1 MTLRQELQ
9 IQILRILMITNE
21 LKKDCFARFFY
32 KSITNKMPF
41 FDEFDAIYV
50 ISMPNDTIK
59 YNNVVNEITKTG
71 ILQCRIERFYAVSKT
86 YLSSLRQN
94 CNIALSNGE
103 LGCTLSH
110 LSVMALALKRNQ
122 NKILII
128 EDDAFVSRTK
138 NAQTLCNDFLKTVKD
153 IEMSKRKEW
162 SILYF
167 GHMPVRKNY
176 IGNYLFAD
184 KNEIQTYLQGSKK
197 NYFETS
203 DELRVYATHAYAV
216 SKHCMKNYIRSYD
229 QNNTNNLTLQMN
241 DQRLFHHFQNIPHEY
256 LVICTYPQI
265 FYQPNN
271 YSESSEKDRPYNELY
286 SGATAD
292 REESHEM
299 SKSSLSDVTS

>member
-1 MTLRQELQ
+1 
-9 IQILRILMITNE
+9 
-21 LKKDCFARFFY
+21 
-32 KSITNKMPF
+32 MPF
-41 FDEFDAIYV
+41 SDEFDAIYV
-50 ISMPNDTIK
+50 ISMPNDDIK

-71 ILQCRIERFYAVSKT
+71 IPQCRIERFYAVSKT
-86 YLSSLRQN
+86 YLTSLRQS

-110 LSVMALALKRNQ
+110 LSVMAIALKRNQ

-138 NAQTLCNDFLKTVKD
+138 NVQTLCNDFIKTVKD
-153 IEMSKRKEW
+153 IEIFERKKW

-167 GHMPVRKNY
+167 GHMPVKKNH

-184 KNEIQTYLQGSKK
+184 ENEIQTYLQGSKK
-197 NYFETS
+197 DYFITS

-216 SKHCMKNYIRSYD
+216 SKHCMENYIQSYL
-229 QNNTNNLTLQMN
+229 QNKNNLTLTLQMN
-241 DQRLFHHFQNIPHEY
+241 DQKLLHHFQNIPHEY

-292 REESHEM
+292 KEESHKM
-299 SKSSLSDVTS
+299 FKSS